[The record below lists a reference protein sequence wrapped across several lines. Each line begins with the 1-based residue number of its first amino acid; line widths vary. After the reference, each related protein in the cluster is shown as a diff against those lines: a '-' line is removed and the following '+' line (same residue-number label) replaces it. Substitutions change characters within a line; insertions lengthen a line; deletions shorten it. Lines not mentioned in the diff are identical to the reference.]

1 MSSGRPIGQKNKAGH
16 STGGARAGS
25 GCKKKKNPVLL
36 APSQD
41 IEAVQ
46 TGKLFV
52 SVPG

>member
-25 GCKKKKNPVLL
+25 GRKKKNPVLL